1 MYFESLSAALNMDGH
16 GVYVWS
22 AYVISLVVLAMVLI
36 RPIRR
41 EKAFIQQLRGA
52 LKRQQRDKT

>member
-1 MYFESLSAALNMDGH
+1 VYFESLSAALHMDGH

-22 AYVISLVVLAMVLI
+22 AYVITLMVLAVVLI

-52 LKRQQRDKT
+52 LRRQQRDKN

>member
-1 MYFESLSAALNMDGH
+1 MYFESFLAALHMDGH
-16 GVYVWS
+16 GFYVWT
-22 AYVISLVVLAMVLI
+22 AYAITLVVLAAVLI
-36 RPIRR
+36 RPLRR